1 MSHQR
6 ALRRARSFVCA
17 LILTAG
23 FFGSAR
29 AFAGNVAGYVRHYQ
43 AAHRLVRA
51 GDRRGAIREFVAAYA
66 ASPNPDVLFNIG
78 VLYSK
83 LAVAGGAIE
92 DAHRSLDYFDQYLR
106 RYAAA
111 HGDAAPDRKTVERY
125 TTELRRRFALADE
138 SPEPTPP
145 TTPLAPPTTSP
156 GPPAPTPTPP
166 AQATPSREAA
176 PAPVAPTMP
185 LAKPAP
191 HRLPLLMP
199 ALPSIDA
206 PAAPSRTRTIA
217 GYTLLATGLVAAG
230 TSAVLF
236 GLGYSSDGD
245 KSGQLGDY
253 TNSLLTLGHER
264 TAALALSVSGTA
276 ALVSAALTLLLPPRR
291 APSHPAAKMAVRL
304 LLVDGRF

>member
-6 ALRRARSFVCA
+6 ALRRARSLVCA
-17 LILTAG
+17 LILAVG

-29 AFAGNVAGYVRHYQ
+29 AFAGNVAGYMRHYQ

-66 ASPNPDVLFNIG
+66 ASPNPDALFNIG

-92 DAHRSLDYFDQYLR
+92 DARRSLDYFDQYLR
-106 RYAAA
+106 RYAAV
-111 HGDAAPDRKTVERY
+111 HGNAAPDRKTVERY
-125 TTELRRRFALADE
+125 TTELRRCFALADE
-138 SPEPTPP
+138 SPEPM
-145 TTPLAPPTTSP
+145 PPTTSP

-191 HRLPLLMP
+191 LRLPLLTP

-217 GYTLLATGLVAAG
+217 GYTLLATGLAAAG

-236 GLGYSSDGD
+236 GLGYSSNGD

-253 TNSLLTLGHER
+253 TNSLLMLGHER
-264 TAALALSVSGTA
+264 TAALVLSVSGTA

-291 APSHPAAKMAVRL
+291 APSHPTAKMAVRL
-304 LLVDGRF
+304 LFVDGRF